1 MRARQRLTGATAT
14 PRLRWGVVVH
24 EPGESVDG
32 LLAEF
37 ALTLKGRG
45 FKVSGYVQRNNEGG
59 AGCGGG
65 CASEIALCDL
75 GGAPAKDANPTL
87 SEVAGHLGE
96 TLPEDADLTV
106 VSRFSAFEK
115 ESAGARRVVSDR
127 ISRGVPFLT
136 SIAGGCIGR
145 CEEWIGESAV
155 MLHPKAEALW
165 RWWGPERL
173 YRDLALGVADDEVRQ
188 IVCGPR
194 WVMVEGPHGAGLAYL
209 PRSPKRLLS
218 RLPFLQRQSL
228 RALAA
233 LSQSWDPL
241 DMALAIAAMNAHYN
255 RFDLEGRAGNGVS
268 LFRRARGRVVAIGA
282 FPGLSGVLPDCVV
295 IETEPRPGEYP
306 PIAMDSLLPGCGA
319 AAINSSALINRNLPR
334 ILRLAEDARVALIGP
349 STPLTPRLNSY
360 GVEILGGLIVE
371 DIPGLASALRA
382 GALSREFGKFG
393 RFIHFRDYKTASM
406 PQLKRETTS
415 VLQY

>member
-1 MRARQRLTGATAT
+1 MGGPTNASAKGQQLMETSCVMQARQQLTGAAT

-24 EPGESVDG
+24 EPGQSVDG

-37 ALTLKGRG
+37 ALTLKDRG
-45 FKVSGYVQRNNEGG
+45 FKVSGYVQCNNEGS
-59 AGCGGG
+59 AGFGGG

-75 GGAPAKDANPTL
+75 AAAPAKNASPTL
-87 SEVAGHLGE
+87 SEIAGHLGE
-96 TLPEDADLTV
+96 TLPEDADLAV

-115 ESAGARRVVSDR
+115 EAAGARRVISDR

-136 SIAGGCIGR
+136 SIAGRCIGR
-145 CEEWIGESAV
+145 CEEWVDQSAA
-155 MLHPKAEALW
+155 MLHPNVEALW
-165 RWWGPERL
+165 LWWGPERL

-209 PRSPKRLLS
+209 PRSPKHLLP

-255 RFDLEGRAGNGVS
+255 RFDLEGRTGNGVS
-268 LFRRARGRVVAIGA
+268 LFRRASGRVVAIGA
-282 FPGLSGVLPDCVV
+282 FRAFQAFC
-295 IETEPRPGEYP
+295 
-306 PIAMDSLLPGCGA
+306 PIAR
-319 AAINSSALINRNLPR
+319 SSKPSRVRANFRQ
-334 ILRLAEDARVALIGP
+334 LRW
-349 STPLTPRLNSY
+349 
-360 GVEILGGLIVE
+360 
-371 DIPGLASALRA
+371 
-382 GALSREFGKFG
+382 
-393 RFIHFRDYKTASM
+393 TAS
-406 PQLKRETTS
+406 RRDAARR
-415 VLQY
+415 